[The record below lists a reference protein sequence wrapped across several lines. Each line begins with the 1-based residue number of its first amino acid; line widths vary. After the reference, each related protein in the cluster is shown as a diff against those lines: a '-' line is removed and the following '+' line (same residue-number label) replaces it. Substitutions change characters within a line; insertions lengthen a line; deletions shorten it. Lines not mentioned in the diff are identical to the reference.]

1 MRILIIGSNGL
12 LGQNLVQ
19 TSPASW
25 VLGGL
30 GSEAISAFAASPNS
44 KLRSYRQVDIT
55 QASSLRTAIAEFQ
68 PDWLVN
74 AAALTDVDRCEREPA
89 LCTAVN
95 RDAVGT
101 LAASGVPLAH
111 VSTDYV
117 FDGVSGPY
125 REDDAVHPLSVY
137 GQTKLESEAMVLGA
151 RPGGHEQNIVVRTML
166 LWGLGQGTKT
176 QFPDFIRNS
185 LQAGKRVRIVTD
197 QIGHPTLAHDLAEA
211 IWALIGKSC
220 HGLYHAAG
228 ADCMSRLE
236 WTQAIAQFYQLDTG
250 LIDTCLTADLG
261 QAAKRPL
268 NSGLLSDKLA
278 RDTGYR
284 LRGVREQLDFL
295 SDPKPV

>member
-1 MRILIIGSNGL
+1 MRVLIIGSNGL
-12 LGQNLVQ
+12 LGQNLVH
-19 TSPASW
+19 TAPASW
-25 VLGGL
+25 HLGGL
-30 GSEAISAFAASPNS
+30 GSAPVSVTASQPQS
-44 KLRSYRQVDIT
+44 KLQSYRQVDIT
-55 QASSLRTAIAEFQ
+55 QASALRTAIADFR

-89 LCTAVN
+89 LAAAIN
-95 RDAVGT
+95 RDAVGVMADT
-101 LAASGVPLAH
+101 GIPLAH

-125 REDDAVHPLSVY
+125 REDDAVGPLSVY
-137 GQTKLESEAMVLGA
+137 GQTKLASEALALGA
-151 RPGGHEQNIVVRTML
+151 RPGGLEQNIVVRTML
-166 LWGLGQGTKT
+166 LWGLGHGTKT
-176 QFPDFIRNS
+176 QFPDFIRNT

-236 WTQAIAQFYQLDTG
+236 WTQAIAAFYRLDTA
-250 LIDTCLTADLG
+250 LIDTCVTADLG

-268 NSGLLSDKLA
+268 RSGLVSDKLA

-284 LRGVREQLDFL
+284 LRGVHAQLDFL
-295 SDPKPV
+295 AKSV